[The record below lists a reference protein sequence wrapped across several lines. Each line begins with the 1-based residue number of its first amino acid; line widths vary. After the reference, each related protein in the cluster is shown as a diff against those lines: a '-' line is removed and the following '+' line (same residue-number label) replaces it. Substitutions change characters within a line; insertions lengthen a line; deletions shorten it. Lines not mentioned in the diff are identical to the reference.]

1 MFTIQTSS
9 AFILHPTMNLQTN
22 CLQLNLSFNISS
34 SLMLNKFQM
43 YMQWQA
49 NIDTITATNTGTN
62 TDTNK
67 FTNTDANTCQA
78 LLPVII
84 SQCDMCVCTLKS
96 SLT

>member
-1 MFTIQTSS
+1 
-9 AFILHPTMNLQTN
+9 MNSQTN

-67 FTNTDANTCQA
+67 FTNTDAIKYMSSST
-78 LLPVII
+78 P
-84 SQCDMCVCTLKS
+84 CDNITV
-96 SLT
+96 

>member
-67 FTNTDANTCQA
+67 FTNTDAIKYMSSST
-78 LLPVII
+78 P
-84 SQCDMCVCTLKS
+84 CDNITV
-96 SLT
+96 